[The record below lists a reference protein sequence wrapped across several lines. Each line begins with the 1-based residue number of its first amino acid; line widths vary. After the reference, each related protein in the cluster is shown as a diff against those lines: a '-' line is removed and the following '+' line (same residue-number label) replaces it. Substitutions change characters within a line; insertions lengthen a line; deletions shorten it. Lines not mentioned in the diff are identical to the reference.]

1 MAAVLGKAS
10 GVTSLPVF
18 SVSEFLACGT
28 FFRGVSSE
36 THVVRLLQQQCDRS
50 FGIGVPMYYFDYAG
64 YSIEFIC
71 GEDTYRPKGEQI
83 EVYAP
88 ELVLDAALCS
98 ILTVEKFNLSPLK
111 HSAIEEYSDGDE
123 YVIFLRNGLNL
134 YYLSNGEQGFFLAK
148 IISQHEPSRIL
159 VRKTMASAR

>member
-1 MAAVLGKAS
+1 MLGKAS

-36 THVVRLLQQQCDRS
+36 AHVVRLLQQQCDRS
-50 FGIGVPMYYFDYAG
+50 FGTGVPMYYFDYAG

-98 ILTVEKFNLSPLK
+98 S
-111 HSAIEEYSDGDE
+111 
-123 YVIFLRNGLNL
+123 
-134 YYLSNGEQGFFLAK
+134 
-148 IISQHEPSRIL
+148 
-159 VRKTMASAR
+159 

>member
-1 MAAVLGKAS
+1 
-10 GVTSLPVF
+10 
-18 SVSEFLACGT
+18 
-28 FFRGVSSE
+28 
-36 THVVRLLQQQCDRS
+36 
-50 FGIGVPMYYFDYAG
+50 MYYFDYAG
-64 YSIEFIC
+64 YSIVFIC
-71 GEDTYRPKGEQI
+71 DENTYRPKGKQI

-111 HSAIEEYSDGDE
+111 NAAIEEYSDGEE